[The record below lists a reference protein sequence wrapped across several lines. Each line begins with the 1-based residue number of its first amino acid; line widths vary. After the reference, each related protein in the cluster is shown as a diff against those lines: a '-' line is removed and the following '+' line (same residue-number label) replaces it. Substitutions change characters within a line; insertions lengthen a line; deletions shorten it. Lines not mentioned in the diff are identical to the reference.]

1 MKIYTLDLEG
11 DCHELAY
18 CPNSC
23 VKRALYVGTLEKKKV
38 KSKLGG
44 E

>member
-1 MKIYTLDLEG
+1 MICKKCND
-11 DCHELAY
+11 ELAY

-23 VKRALYVGTLEKKKV
+23 VKRALYVGALEKKKV
-38 KSKLGG
+38 KTKLGG